1 MAQEA
6 QQGIHELDAIRS
18 GYQQIVDA
26 YQDLYQGYHDRY
38 LLSWHYETNP
48 MKLLELQ
55 AKSPKKKKQ
64 ILASTRKMLKVQTS
78 ENTVSIFDEPLFQTK
93 WVLRKLC
100 KLDLINKM
108 PEGKE
113 KKEAARFWW
122 SIEDEDCFTMVFG
135 EEMKEYIENMME
147 DAKPDQIVLQPTE
160 NQEGEQQKSI
170 SGSEEEEP
178 EESDDDE
185 QKKMKTKIEKLMM
198 MTIPTL
204 IQVL

>member
-1 MAQEA
+1 MQARFD
-6 QQGIHELDAIRS
+6 QQDARR
-18 GYQQIVDA
+18 
-26 YQDLYQGYHDRY
+26 QG
-38 LLSWHYETNP
+38 
-48 MKLLELQ
+48 
-55 AKSPKKKKQ
+55 
-64 ILASTRKMLKVQTS
+64 
-78 ENTVSIFDEPLFQTK
+78 
-93 WVLRKLC
+93 
-100 KLDLINKM
+100 
-108 PEGKE
+108 

-178 EESDDDE
+178 EESDGDE
-185 QKKMKTKIEKLMM
+185 QKKVKTKIEKLMM

-204 IQVL
+204 TQVL